1 MDFENLSFSEKLDI
15 KNLRDD
21 IYALGM
27 ILPDKFHGRRLN
39 HIILMNDNIR
49 EYITNF
55 KLNTVEF
62 HNSLIDIL
70 RRFKKFTN
78 SSSEDF
84 ITLISEYENF
94 AKKFNE
100 YAQKNQDNSDF
111 NFGGI
116 PLMSNTI
123 LLLIR
128 NVKDCIHRCDR
139 LYDCAQTAYKV
150 ESQSE
155 PKYTKATAETIVK
168 TFLVENSCCGESNND
183 EYSKLDLSDNKIV
196 CKNIKAVKNDIISI
210 INKYFG
216 KNSEFGALDIM
227 NKII

>member
-100 YAQKNQDNSDF
+100 YAQKNKNNSDDY

-168 TFLVENSCCGESNND
+168 TFCKESTND
-183 EYSKLDLSDNKIV
+183 DFDKLDLSDNKIV

>member
-70 RRFKKFTN
+70 HRFKKFTN

-100 YAQKNQDNSDF
+100 YAQKNQNNSDY
-111 NFGGI
+111 NFGVI
-116 PLMSNTI
+116 PLISDTF

>member
-1 MDFENLSFSEKLDI
+1 MDFENLSFAEKLDI

-21 IYALGM
+21 VYALSNV
-27 ILPDKFHGRRLN
+27 LPDKFQGRRLN
-39 HIILMNDNIR
+39 HIILMNDSIR

-55 KLNTVEF
+55 KLNTAEF

-84 ITLISEYENF
+84 ITLLSEYEDF

-100 YAQKNQDNSDF
+100 GFQKNQNCFVDYSF
-111 NFGGI
+111 KMM
-116 PLMSNTI
+116 PLISNTI
-123 LLLIR
+123 LSLIG
-128 NVKDCIHRCDR
+128 NVKDCVHRCDR

-150 ESQSE
+150 EAQSE

-168 TFLVENSCCGESNND
+168 TFLSGDQQYCYNESNND
-183 EYSKLDLSDNKIV
+183 KLDLSDNKIV
-196 CKNIKAVKNDIISI
+196 CKNIKAVKNDMISI
-210 INKYFG
+210 VNKYFG

>member
-21 IYALGM
+21 VYALSNV
-27 ILPDKFHGRRLN
+27 LPDKFHGRRLN
-39 HIILMNDNIR
+39 HIILMNDSIR

-55 KLNTVEF
+55 KLNTAEF

-70 RRFKKFTN
+70 RRFKKFAN

-84 ITLISEYENF
+84 ITLLTEYENF
-94 AKKFNE
+94 AKNFNE
-100 YAQKNQDNSDF
+100 FAQKKQDRADY
-111 NFGGI
+111 NFGTM
-116 PLMSNTI
+116 PLISNTI
-123 LLLIR
+123 LSLIG
-128 NVKDCIHRCDR
+128 NVKDCVRRCDR

-168 TFLVENSCCGESNND
+168 TFLAEDSFYGESNND
-183 EYSKLDLSDNKIV
+183 KFDKLDLSDNKIV
-196 CKNIKAVKNDIISI
+196 CKNIKAVKNDMISI
-210 INKYFG
+210 VNKYFG